1 MNPRGA
7 WKKTPTQ
14 SGSGVEPDS
23 SGTDTNKNGY
33 LLNFPKDYAKQL
45 PGNVPRPPALG
56 TRHRDCSRD
65 YLMASG
71 GRISGVSPRQTVR
84 WIDRQR
90 HPPPWGGQLNRVQ
103 ELTDGQQHLLWIE
116 WDLLFLFRM
125 DWDQDLLFSIEY
137 HCNNTCHD
145 QT

>member
-65 YLMASG
+65 YFMAEEGSLAVV
-71 GRISGVSPRQTVR
+71 GVSPQADSQMDRQTETSSTLG
-84 WIDRQR
+84 WTT
-90 HPPPWGGQLNRVQ
+90 
-103 ELTDGQQHLLWIE
+103 E
-116 WDLLFLFRM
+116 
-125 DWDQDLLFSIEY
+125 
-137 HCNNTCHD
+137 
-145 QT
+145 